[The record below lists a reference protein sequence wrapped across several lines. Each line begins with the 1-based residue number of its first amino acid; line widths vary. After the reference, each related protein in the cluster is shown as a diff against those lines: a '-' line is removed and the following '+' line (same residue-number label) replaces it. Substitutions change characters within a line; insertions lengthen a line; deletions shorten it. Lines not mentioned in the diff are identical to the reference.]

1 MAKPKTALVVG
12 AGIAGL
18 SSAFHLAE
26 KGIERVI
33 LLDKGEVGAGSST
46 RSGAVN
52 TMLMAT
58 KNATLARGISFDLF
72 ERFERLLTD
81 YDFHQ
86 DGCLAIYTPA
96 QLESASQLHPM
107 QRAAGARFEILSAQT
122 LQTRFPDLV
131 LKNDESGVLDLRGG
145 WSEPDRYIPALAAR
159 IRAMGVEIRT
169 QQTVEDFLIANGR
182 VQGVRLRGGGELR
195 AEATVCTVNAWANS
209 LLARVDQPL
218 PARNF
223 VHERFVTKPF
233 DRAPQ
238 LPAVN
243 DDATGVYYR
252 PTETNALLLGSGA
265 VEPEQVNPDPDFDLA
280 QLSPTPESLPF
291 ILDAVRDRLP
301 LMHDA
306 EIDYHRVG
314 LVSYPIDFL
323 PNIGPIAALPGL
335 YLGTN
340 FCSGGFGHTPMAGRL
355 LAEYIIDGQT
365 TFDGSDFAPDRFAD
379 FDTKTYLTQD
389 ITYNGMI
396 ETHAA
401 QSRGFVRKKH

>member
-1 MAKPKTALVVG
+1 MPQPSTIIIG
-12 AGIAGL
+12 AGLAGL
-18 SSAFHLAE
+18 STAFHLAD
-26 KGIERVI
+26 KGARQVI
-33 LLDKGEVGAGSST
+33 LLDKGHIGSGSSS

-58 KNATLARGISFDLF
+58 PNATRARAISFDIF
-72 ERFERLLTD
+72 ERFDRLLED
-81 YDFHQ
+81 YTFHQ
-86 DGCLAIYTPA
+86 NGCLAIYNPDQLAVAA
-96 QLESASQLHPM
+96 QLHDM
-107 QRAAGARFEILSAQT
+107 HRANGARFDVLDRPDLEK
-122 LQTRFPDLV
+122 RFPA
-131 LKNDESGVLDLRGG
+131 LKLKDDECGVLDYRGG
-145 WSEPDRYIPALAAR
+145 WSEPDRYIPALAAK
-159 IRAMGVEIRT
+159 IRALGVEIREH
-169 QQTVEDFLIANGR
+169 QTVEDFIVENGR
-182 VQGVRLRGGGELR
+182 VCGVRTRQSSDLR
-195 AEATVCTVNAWANS
+195 ADVTVCTVNAWANS

-389 ITYNGMI
+389 ITYNDMI